1 MDELKNEL
9 DVCGK
14 PDTCIFDVQ
23 PVALIYLEMH
33 VPATVMGRGYFF
45 SDDV

>member
-14 PDTCIFDVQ
+14 PDTCMLDVQ
-23 PVALIYLEMH
+23 PVHGPDLFLEMH
-33 VPATVMGRGYFF
+33 VPATVMGRG
-45 SDDV
+45 